1 MVASVT
7 SSRNSAQGQAL
18 RAAFD
23 KYDVDK
29 DGLISFLDLR
39 TRFRQMGRTNVP
51 DLEIRRWIADK
62 DRRGAGNVSFEEFER
77 AYGHI
82 KAGANAGRGGGVRL
96 GGTGASTLAGG
107 TMSTTGA
114 GAGGRDGRGA
124 DGRGDVAGS
133 RFDSVDASDVK
144 RMRESITAGEAC
156 RAGARRYGAKGAAAI
171 V

>member
-1 MVASVT
+1 MSGSVSTAT

-29 DGLISFLDLR
+29 DGLISFIDLR

-62 DRRGAGNVSFEEFER
+62 DRRGAGNVSFEEFES

-82 KAGANAGRGGGVRL
+82 KATGANSTRGGGVRL
-96 GGTGASTLAGG
+96 GSTGSISANDTVTALASA
-107 TMSTTGA
+107 
-114 GAGGRDGRGA
+114 
-124 DGRGDVAGS
+124 
-133 RFDSVDASDVK
+133 
-144 RMRESITAGEAC
+144 
-156 RAGARRYGAKGAAAI
+156 
-171 V
+171 